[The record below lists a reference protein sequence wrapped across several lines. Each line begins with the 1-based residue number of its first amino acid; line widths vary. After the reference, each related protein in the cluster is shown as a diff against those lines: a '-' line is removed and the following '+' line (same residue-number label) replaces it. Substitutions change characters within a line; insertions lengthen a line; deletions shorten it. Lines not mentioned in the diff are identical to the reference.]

1 MLDKSKVI
9 DYYLDVDKE
18 NTHLK
23 GGADMN
29 RMQFESGDGRHFAG
43 SVNFIFGCGIYAEVA
58 VPENA
63 SEDYGYLTMKKAIME
78 RFGEL
83 EFSLEVSWQYDGQE
97 QYLAADA
104 DADTEVYI
112 DG

>member
-58 VPENA
+58 VPEEA
-63 SEDYGYLTMKKAIME
+63 TEDFGYLTMKKAVME
-78 RFGEL
+78 RFPEL
-83 EFSLEVSWQYDGQE
+83 KAVWQYDGQE

-104 DADTEVYI
+104 DADAEVYI